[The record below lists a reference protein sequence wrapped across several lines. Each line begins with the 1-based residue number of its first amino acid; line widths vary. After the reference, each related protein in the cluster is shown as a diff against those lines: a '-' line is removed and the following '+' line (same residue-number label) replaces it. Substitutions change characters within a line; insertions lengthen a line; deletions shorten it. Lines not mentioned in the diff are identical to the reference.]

1 MKTFPEEGSEA
12 LGSQFFKINN
22 NVIMENSSEIEE
34 RQISAVKVFCSN
46 ILKEFRDII
55 KSIWLLRQDAESSKD
70 LLTIILL
77 DDTKKEVGELLKK
90 KIETKV
96 LEEEENIKK
105 KFGII
110 IHTSFYLLSD
120 YWNLIKHGS
129 PTVFCEIR
137 EGIPIYDPSGFFVPL
152 KKLLLQGKIPGTKEA
167 MRELITNA
175 SFRVRR
181 VESLF
186 KIRVLEHLFNA
197 VVEAGQ
203 APLILIGVSPP
214 KPRKVAENLKI
225 HFVRKKLL
233 EPEYAKYCE
242 EIVRYWKKCEHGK
255 IKANWED
262 IDEIAEK
269 TARFISRME
278 RLVEYLTSKESQEYK
293 NFK

>member
-1 MKTFPEEGSEA
+1 
-12 LGSQFFKINN
+12 
-22 NVIMENSSEIEE
+22 MENAEIEE
-34 RQISAVKVFCSN
+34 RQVNALKVFCSN

-55 KSIWLLRQDAESSKD
+55 KSIWLLRQDSGSSKD

-77 DDTKKEVGELLKK
+77 DDTKKEVEELTKK

-96 LEEEENIKK
+96 LEEEEKIKK

-181 VESLF
+181 IESIF

-197 VVEAGQ
+197 VVDAGQ

-214 KPRKVAENLKI
+214 KPRKLAESLKI

-255 IKANWED
+255 IKVDWED

-269 TARFISRME
+269 TARFISRIEKLME
-278 RLVEYLTSKESQEYK
+278 GLASRG
-293 NFK
+293 F